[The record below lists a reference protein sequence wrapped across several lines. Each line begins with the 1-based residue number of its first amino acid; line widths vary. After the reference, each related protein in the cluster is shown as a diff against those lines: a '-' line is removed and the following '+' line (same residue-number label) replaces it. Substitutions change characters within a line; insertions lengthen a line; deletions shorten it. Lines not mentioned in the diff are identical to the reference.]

1 MRIVL
6 DDHELDE
13 VSGGAAEA
21 LESARLACESQGRII
36 TDVFLD
42 DRRLD
47 GPDLDDLARDN
58 PAGTVLRCTSTDP
71 LNLVAETFEYAAEAL
86 RQVSASHD
94 AIAEHFQAGRFAE
107 GLSELQEALS
117 LWNSVR
123 QGVEQGC
130 LLIGLDIEQWRSEEP
145 AVAKAL
151 NSLADRL
158 EEIRRS
164 ISSQDWSSLADTLGY
179 EMQPVV
185 DDWQAF
191 VERLGERVES
201 LQNEGG
207 AG

>member
-1 MRIVL
+1 MRILL
-6 DDHELDE
+6 DDHELDD

-21 LESARLACESQGRII
+21 LEAARLACESQGRII

-47 GPDLDDLARDN
+47 GPDLDALAADN
-58 PAGTVLRCTSTDP
+58 PPGSVLRCTSTDP

-107 GLSELQEALS
+107 GLSELREALN

-130 LLIGLDIEQWRSEEP
+130 VLIGLDIEQWRSEEP

-164 ISSQDWSSLADTLGY
+164 ISRQDWSSLADTLGY

-185 DDWQAF
+185 EDWQEF
-191 VERLGERVES
+191 VVRLSERVES
-201 LQNEGG
+201 LQDEGG